1 MSRNWAY
8 PVILERD
15 ARTKTYTVSFVDA
28 PGATEGATAEEAL
41 LNGVDALETALS
53 GYVDARAP
61 LPRPSRPKRGQM
73 TIRLSALGMAK
84 AALYEAMLEK
94 KIGRAELAR
103 RLHWHLAQVDRVLDF
118 CHASKMEMV
127 EAALA
132 AIGLRLLVD
141 VDAA

>member
-1 MSRNWAY
+1 MTQD
-8 PVILERD
+8 ERS
-15 ARTKTYTVSFVDA
+15 KIYTLTFADV
-28 PGATEGATAEEAL
+28 PGATEGKTIEEAM

-53 GYVDARAP
+53 GYVDAREP
-61 LPRPSRPKRGQM
+61 LPKPSRPKRGQM

-84 AALYEAMLEK
+84 AALYEAMREK

-103 RLHWHLAQVDRVLDF
+103 RLSWHLEQIDRVLDF

-132 AIGLRLLVD
+132 AIGLRLVVD